1 MTQKEKLLFSEITY
15 PVPTIFL
22 FKKLMSDPE
31 MFNRTAV
38 LSPENGFRKEM
49 ATQPNYT
56 IITRHHCNTIY
67 FFLHICFHSTDTRAC
82 SIQPLK

>member
-49 ATQPNYT
+49 AT
-56 IITRHHCNTIY
+56 
-67 FFLHICFHSTDTRAC
+67 
-82 SIQPLK
+82 